1 MGVYGNYKLPDHVL
15 YNLLLS
21 VYMSLSASVKGVH
34 VSSCQRQRE
43 GMQICKW

>member
-21 VYMSLSASVKGVH
+21 VYMSFSASVKGIH
-34 VSSCQRQRE
+34 VSSTCSQRQ
-43 GMQICKW
+43 